1 MDVDEEELYDEN
13 DEMYEDGAGKGKFQ
27 FFGCKL
33 IFQLKTLFVL
43 FCNKLFLTDK

>member
-27 FFGCKL
+27 FFGWRL
-33 IFQLKTLFVL
+33 IIHLINAFRIYLK
-43 FCNKLFLTDK
+43 

>member
-27 FFGCKL
+27 FFGQRL
-33 IFQLKTLFVL
+33 IFHMINAFRIYLK
-43 FCNKLFLTDK
+43 